1 MNLKN
6 LSAQN
11 KNHKE
16 ILKHLNTKKI
26 SKIYKEFSN
35 SLMVKEDL
43 AVAVSGGPDSLALAY
58 LAKCYSIKNKIAV
71 KFFLVDHKLRLES
84 TKEAVSVKKLLQKV
98 GITCKVLN
106 WKGKK
111 PSRNIQSLAREAR
124 YSLLAKE
131 CKKNNIKYLLL
142 GHHSNDLFEN
152 FLIRVV
158 RGSGLNGLVSFNKSV
173 KYKDEDLNI
182 LRPLLNLEKND
193 LINISK
199 IVFKFFIKDPSNI
212 NEIYKRTRIR
222 TLLESL
228 EKEGLDLKKLK
239 LTIDNLRDSDK
250 SIKFYVKKNLK
261 DNSVHIK
268 KKDTCVLNQ
277 NFFNQS
283 HEVVFRSLTFVIQKI
298 GKKYYPVR
306 GKSISGLIKR
316 ISLKTFSKITLGGC
330 FVERVN
336 KTILISRE
344 NTNKAKV
351 CSNLT
356 LV

>member
-1 MNLKN
+1 MNQKSLSVQNKTHKQILSFLKN
-6 LSAQN
+6 
-11 KNHKE
+11 
-16 ILKHLNTKKI
+16 KKI
-26 SKIYKEFSN
+26 SKVYTEFSY
-35 SLMVKEDL
+35 SLNVGENL

-58 LAKCYSIKNKIAV
+58 LAKCYSIKNKITV
-71 KFFLVDHKLRLES
+71 KFFLVDHKLRPES
-84 TKEAVSVKKLLQKV
+84 TEEAASVKKILQKI
-98 GITCKVLN
+98 GITCEVLS

-158 RGSGLNGLVSFNKSV
+158 RGSGLNGLVSFSKSV
-173 KYKDEDLNI
+173 KYKDDDLNI

-212 NEIYKRTRIR
+212 NEMYKRTRIR
-222 TLLESL
+222 TLLETL

-268 KKDTCVLNQ
+268 TKGTCILNH
-277 NFFNQS
+277 NFFDQS
-283 HEVVFRSLTFVIQKI
+283 HEVVFRSLTFVIQII

-306 GKSISGLIKR
+306 GKSINELIKR
-316 ISLKTFSKITLGGC
+316 ITFRTFSKITLGGC
-330 FVERVN
+330 FIESVN
-336 KTILISRE
+336 ETILISRE
-344 NTNKAKV
+344 NINKVKV
-351 CSNLT
+351 L
-356 LV
+356 

>member
-6 LSAQN
+6 LSVQN
-11 KNHKE
+11 KKHKI
-16 ILKHLNTKKI
+16 ILSFLKNRKI
-26 SKIYKEFSN
+26 SKVYSEFVS
-35 SLMVKEDL
+35 SLNARENL

-58 LAKCYSIKNKIAV
+58 LAKCYSIKNKIKV
-71 KFFLVDHKLRLES
+71 KFFLVDHKLRTES
-84 TKEAVSVKKLLQKV
+84 TKEAASVKKILQKI
-98 GITCKVLN
+98 GISCKILSWN
-106 WKGKK
+106 GKK

-124 YSLLAKE
+124 YSLLTKE
-131 CKKNNIKYLLL
+131 CKKNNIKHLLL

-173 KYKDEDLNI
+173 KYKDKNLNI
-182 LRPLLNLEKND
+182 LRPLLNLKKND

-212 NEIYKRTRIR
+212 NEAYKRTRIR

-239 LTIDNLRDSDK
+239 LTIDNLRDSDQ

-261 DNSVHIK
+261 DNSVYFK
-268 KKDTCVLNQ
+268 TKDTCILNHS
-277 NFFNQS
+277 FFDQS
-283 HEVVFRSLTFVIQKI
+283 HEVIFRSLTFIIQKI

-306 GKSISGLIKR
+306 GKSIDELINR
-316 ISLKTFSKITLGGC
+316 ITLKTFSKITLGGC
-330 FVERVN
+330 FVESVN
-336 KTILISRE
+336 ETILISRE
-344 NTNKAKV
+344 NTNKA
-351 CSNLT
+351 
-356 LV
+356 

>member
-1 MNLKN
+1 MNQKS

-11 KNHKE
+11 KTHKQ
-16 ILKHLNTKKI
+16 ILNFLKNQKI
-26 SKIYKEFSN
+26 SKVYNEFSS
-35 SLMVKEDL
+35 SLNAGENL

-58 LAKCYSIKNKIAV
+58 LAKCYSIKNRITV
-71 KFFLVDHKLRLES
+71 KFFLVDHKLRSES
-84 TKEAVSVKKLLQKV
+84 KKEAASVKKILQKV
-98 GITCKVLN
+98 GITCKVLS

-111 PSRNIQSLAREAR
+111 PSGNIQSLARDAR

-131 CKKNNIKYLLL
+131 CKKNNIKNLML

-173 KYKDEDLNI
+173 KYKDGELNI

-199 IVFKFFIKDPSNI
+199 KVFKFFIKDPSNI
-212 NEIYKRTRIR
+212 NDIYKRTRIR
-222 TLLESL
+222 ILLETL

-239 LTIDNLRDSDK
+239 LTIDNLKDSDK

-261 DNSVHIK
+261 DNSVYIK
-268 KKDTCVLNQ
+268 TKDTCILNR
-277 NFFNQS
+277 NFFDQS
-283 HEVVFRSLTFVIQKI
+283 HEVIFRSLTFLIQRI

-306 GKSISGLIKR
+306 GKSINELISR
-316 ISLKTFSKITLGGC
+316 IMLKKFSKITLGGC
-330 FVERVN
+330 FVESVN
-336 KTILISRE
+336 ETILISRE
-344 NTNKAKV
+344 NPKK
-351 CSNLT
+351 LKG
-356 LV
+356 L